1 MLAFQLSLIIKK
13 AKLNF
18 NLLKIKSIA
27 ISSAIIV
34 WVYSI
39 TYMHE
44 SLMTLLFFP
53 EWTNGLPSDF
63 LILHFFVGAVIFPF
77 NMIHAKARKIDSQ
90 NPQEAANGYKNSD
103 NTTFF
108 GYEEIN

>member
-1 MLAFQLSLIIKK
+1 M
-13 AKLNF
+13 
-18 NLLKIKSIA
+18 
-27 ISSAIIV
+27 
-34 WVYSI
+34 I
-39 TYMHE
+39 TNMNE

-53 EWTNGLPSDF
+53 DWTNGLPSDF

-103 NTTFF
+103 NATFF
-108 GYEEIN
+108 GYEEIK

>member
-1 MLAFQLSLIIKK
+1 MSFQLNLIIIESE
-13 AKLNF
+13 LNF
-18 NLLKIKSIA
+18 NLLIIKSIA

-34 WVYSI
+34 EVYLT
-39 TYMHE
+39 TYMYE

-53 EWTNGLPSDF
+53 DWTNGLPSDF

-90 NPQEAANGYKNSD
+90 NPQEAANGYKNAD
-103 NTTFF
+103 NTRFV

>member
-1 MLAFQLSLIIKK
+1 MK
-13 AKLNF
+13 AILNF
-18 NLLKIKSIA
+18 NLLKINSIS
-27 ISSAIIV
+27 ISSVIIV
-34 WVYSI
+34 RGLWLLN
-39 TYMHE
+39 MNE

-53 EWTNGLPSDF
+53 DWTSGLPSDF
-63 LILHFFVGAVIFPF
+63 LILHFFIGAVIFPF

-103 NTTFF
+103 TSSFY

>member
-1 MLAFQLSLIIKK
+1 MTT
-13 AKLNF
+13 NM
-18 NLLKIKSIA
+18 
-27 ISSAIIV
+27 
-34 WVYSI
+34 Y
-39 TYMHE
+39 E

-53 EWTNGLPSDF
+53 DWTNGLPSDF

-103 NTTFF
+103 NETFLDTRKLIRF
-108 GYEEIN
+108 PENLFKELVYWWQFP